1 LSAQSPEFAD
11 KAKAHWTPER
21 VAKVTGGKRWPVLPS
36 EAPELLRVLGLLNS
50 DGSMPADALRKFSQI
65 NHMLTL
71 LMPQI
76 DDLIA
81 RHPVVRVLD
90 AGCGTSYLS
99 LLLAWY
105 VKTKRG
111 HAVDILGID
120 LNEKVIATS
129 KKRAADLGLTD
140 VTRFE
145 VRGIDADF
153 QDRHPEQS
161 EGSLR
166 FHLVIA
172 LHACDTAT
180 DAALALAVK
189 QKADHI
195 AVAPCCQA
203 ELARKWK
210 DLPDSAKH
218 PLGILFR
225 TPNLRRDTA
234 AQATDAMRML
244 LLRSRG
250 YEVTATEF
258 VPSEHT
264 PKNRLILATRRGSF
278 LVDAAREFE
287 QMKNALGGQ
296 GIALETLL

>member
-1 LSAQSPEFAD
+1 MSSPSVDFATR
-11 KAKAHWTPER
+11 AAAHWTPER
-21 VAKVTGGKRWPVLPS
+21 LAKVTGGKRWPVLPS
-36 EAPELLRVLGLLNS
+36 EAPELMRALGLLNG
-50 DGSMPADALRKFSQI
+50 DASMPADALRKCSQI

-81 RHPVVRVLD
+81 RQPTIRVLD
-90 AGCGTSYLS
+90 AGCGNSYLS

-105 VKTKRG
+105 LKHKRG
-111 HAVDILGID
+111 HPVHILGID
-120 LNEKVIATS
+120 LNENMIKTS
-129 KKRAADLGLTD
+129 RSRADKLGLSD
-140 VTRFE
+140 VARFE
-145 VRGIDADF
+145 VGLIGDLPVPAD
-153 QDRHPEQS
+153 RI
-161 EGSLR
+161 
-166 FHLVIA
+166 HLVVA

-180 DAALALAVK
+180 DAALAFAVK
-189 QKADHI
+189 HKADHI
-195 AVAPCCQA
+195 AAAPCCQA

-210 DLPDSAKH
+210 DLDDSAKH
-218 PLGILFR
+218 PLGMLFR

-264 PKNRLILATRRGSF
+264 NKNRLILATRRGNF
-278 LVDAAREFE
+278 LVDAAREYE
-287 QMKNALGGQ
+287 LMKGALGAQ
-296 GIALETLL
+296 GIALEGMLE